1 MGTYPGQTVQGF
13 DQEPDT
19 RTDTGSRRYVHRP
32 DQECYHLVPCRQCRH
47 QWGND
52 ARYDDGHA
60 VHHRPAQ
67 RPHIAVHQFRAGH
80 AGCENLARTPE
91 RNSGKPD
98 EEPEDAGL
106 IRDIPEN
113 AAIEFRNVVFQY
125 EGPHSDKVLDG
136 IDLTIPHDKVTAIV
150 GESGSGKTTLLK

>member
-1 MGTYPGQTVQGF
+1 MGIDIPQTPPQAGLHAFSGVGQQPEQYRPAYQRYAGHQAEQLREAETLGMGTYPGQTVQGF

-91 RNSGKPD
+91 RNSGKT
-98 EEPEDAGL
+98 G
-106 IRDIPEN
+106 
-113 AAIEFRNVVFQY
+113 
-125 EGPHSDKVLDG
+125 
-136 IDLTIPHDKVTAIV
+136 
-150 GESGSGKTTLLK
+150 